1 MEEEKKAFVR
11 RMVAG
16 DERAF
21 DEIYHSYSRKLYRMA
36 YFITGNHSDSEDILQ
51 ETFVKC
57 YLHREELKNPE
68 RFESWIYQI
77 LVRTAW
83 KVEKKKKRAG
93 EISYEGIL
101 EQEEDSGSRMA
112 RQMKEDIS
120 AINPLDACLQKES
133 FAELGEMV
141 KNLDI
146 KYRTVVLLYYY
157 NDLGTKE
164 IAQIMGIFEGTV
176 KSRLSK
182 ARSLLYRQ
190 LEKRERGNFSRNSE
204 KRMGC
209 VQEKRQNNRVKGAV
223 S

>member
-1 MEEEKKAFVR
+1 MEEEKRAFVS
-11 RMVAG
+11 RMIEG

-21 DEIYHSYSRKLYRMA
+21 DEIYHSYSKKLYRMA

-57 YLHREELKNPE
+57 YLHRNELKNSE
-68 RFESWIYQI
+68 RFESWIYRI

-83 KVEKKKKRAG
+83 KLEKKKKRAG

-112 RQMKEDIS
+112 RQIKEDVS
-120 AINPLDACLQKES
+120 ALNPLDAFLQKES
-133 FAELGEMV
+133 FSELGEMV
-141 KNLDI
+141 KQLDI

-164 IAQIMGIFEGTV
+164 IARVMGIFEGTV

-190 LEKRERGNFSRNSE
+190 LEKKEGKTVE
-204 KRMGC
+204 KPSNPQKDSIR
-209 VQEKRQNNRVKGAV
+209 KNRQNNHVKGAV
-223 S
+223 L

>member
-1 MEEEKKAFVR
+1 MDEEKKAFVR
-11 RMVAG
+11 RMIAG

-21 DEIYHSYSRKLYRMA
+21 DEIYHAYSRKLYRMA

-51 ETFVKC
+51 ETFVQC
-57 YLHREELKNPE
+57 YLHRESLKNPE
-68 RFESWIYQI
+68 GFTSWIYQI

-83 KVEKKKKRAG
+83 KLEKKKKRAG

-101 EQEEDSGSRMA
+101 EQEDDSGSRIA
-112 RQMKEDIS
+112 RQMNEDGS

-133 FAELGEMV
+133 FSELGEMV

-164 IAQIMGIFEGTV
+164 IAKIMGIFEGTV

-182 ARSLLYRQ
+182 ARSLLFQ
-190 LEKRERGNFSRNSE
+190 QFEKRERGYFAQNAKGSINSL
-204 KRMGC
+204 
-209 VQEKRQNNRVKGAV
+209 QEKRQNNRVKGAV

>member
-1 MEEEKKAFVR
+1 MEEEKKVFVR
-11 RMVAG
+11 RMMAG

-57 YLHREELKNPE
+57 YLHREDLKNPE
-68 RFESWIYQI
+68 GFESWIYRI

-83 KVEKKKKRAG
+83 KLERKKKRAG

-101 EQEEDSGSRMA
+101 EQEEASGSRTA
-112 RQMKEDIS
+112 RQIKEDLS
-120 AINPLDACLQKES
+120 AVNPLDVFLQKES
-133 FAELGEMV
+133 FTELGEMV
-141 KNLDI
+141 KGLDI
-146 KYRTVVLLYYY
+146 KYRTVILLFYY

-164 IAQIMGIFEGTV
+164 IAGIMGIFEGTV
-176 KSRLSK
+176 KSRLSR
-182 ARSLLYRQ
+182 ARSLLYQ
-190 LEKRERGNFSRNSE
+190 ELQKKEPKYFCQKAEKRTNTL
-204 KRMGC
+204 
-209 VQEKRQNNRVKGAV
+209 QEKRQNNRVKGAV

>member
-1 MEEEKKAFVR
+1 MEEEKRAFVS
-11 RMVAG
+11 RMLAG

-21 DEIYHSYSRKLYRMA
+21 DEIYHSYSKKLYRMA

-57 YLHREELKNPE
+57 YLHRKELKNSD
-68 RFESWIYQI
+68 RFEPWIYQI

-83 KVEKKKKRAG
+83 KLEKKKRRAG

-101 EQEEDSGSRMA
+101 EQEEDSGSRIS
-112 RQMKEDIS
+112 RQIREDSS
-120 AINPLDACLQKES
+120 ALNPLDAFLQKETFS
-133 FAELGEMV
+133 ELGEMV
-141 KNLDI
+141 KQLDI

-164 IAQIMGIFEGTV
+164 IARVMGIFEGTV

-182 ARSLLYRQ
+182 ARSLLHQQ
-190 LEKRERGNFSRNSE
+190 LEKREGKFLNRGTEPQNSSIRE
-204 KRMGC
+204 G
-209 VQEKRQNNRVKGAV
+209 RQNNRVKGAV